1 MSEWQG
7 RRQQLLAEKRS
18 EVARLAGL
26 DVNQITPS
34 RRDFTQF
41 VSTQKTGIALVA
53 RLKRADP
60 YTGASWRAVDL
71 TALARRC
78 DDTEVGA
85 IAVATAEMFGC
96 RIDDLRAVAAAVTA
110 PILHDDL
117 CLHASQVYQ
126 ARLFGADAVVLPAAH
141 VAADLPS
148 LIGVAS
154 SLHMASVLE
163 VGSDSDLV
171 LVADHRLACVGIQCP
186 AADGFADLARALALA
201 ERIPS
206 ERSVL
211 LLSEVREIESL
222 RALDG
227 LIDAA
232 VVGNALLDADDP
244 ASVIEAFLAD
254 DQA

>member
-1 MSEWQG
+1 MSDWQG
-7 RRQQLLAEKRS
+7 RRQQLLAEKKS
-18 EVARLAGL
+18 EVMGLAGL
-26 DVNQITPS
+26 DLNQITPS

-60 YTGASWRAVDL
+60 HTGASWRDVDL

-85 IAVATAEMFGC
+85 IAVATAEMFGG

-110 PILHDDL
+110 PILRDDL
-117 CLHASQVYQ
+117 CLHANQVYQ
-126 ARLFGADAVVLPAAH
+126 ARLFGADAVVFPAAQ
-141 VAADLPS
+141 VAADLAS
-148 LIGVAS
+148 LLDVAA
-154 SLHMASVLE
+154 SLHMAAVIEICSE
-163 VGSDSDLV
+163 SDLA
-171 LVADHRLACVGIQCP
+171 LIADHRLACVGVQCT
-186 AADGFADLARALALA
+186 AADGFADLARARALA

-206 ERSVL
+206 ERCVL

-222 RALDG
+222 RAAHG

-232 VVGNALLDADDP
+232 VVGNALLDAEDP
-244 ASVIEAFLAD
+244 ASVIEAFLED
-254 DQA
+254 G